1 MNDAVA
7 DRAVYPRGM
16 SLGELL
22 REPPAPVRALLEASG
37 VPGVLL
43 YAMLDDLAG
52 TLHAPAAPSRA
63 TPGGHTARER
73 AAAIS
78 TVGETLSELAV
89 GGTIATTQ
97 EEMSAVHGWVR
108 TRLLACLDELET
120 ATRTVPPMRD
130 IAIRKVLATAGI
142 LFIEFD
148 PELRVRWTPDFDRPP
163 FDRASV
169 GRRAEEFLGPDDGGQ
184 LTATLK
190 HVLATGAPERAEV
203 TIRPRVPLVT
213 PDEGPLEFLVA
224 IEPMRD
230 ASGAIAGVICAST
243 NVTELKR
250 TQAALHEALRMRDL
264 MMAVLAHDLRN
275 PLSSVRALSSIFARN
290 EALPEKVRQGLG
302 QVESASRRMDELIG
316 TLLDFSAARAGGSI
330 PVVRGPADAHTVV
343 LGVVDELR
351 QSMPQR
357 QITMAAM
364 GDTWAILD
372 APRIAQVV
380 SNLVGNA
387 LAHGSP
393 AKPVDVTIDGSGR
406 DLLVA
411 VRNDGPAIPPALLP
425 VLFEPFR
432 RGEGVTSNPRGLGL
446 GLYITREIVRA
457 HGGTIEVA
465 STDHGGTIFTVR
477 VPRGVAV

>member
-1 MNDAVA
+1 
-7 DRAVYPRGM
+7 M
-16 SLGELL
+16 SLAELL
-22 REPPAPVRALLEASG
+22 REPPPRVRARLDSSG
-37 VPGVLL
+37 MPGEHLSAL
-43 YAMLDDLAG
+43 LDDLAR
-52 TLHAPAAPSRA
+52 TLRDPEAPSV
-63 TPGGHTARER
+63 PGGQPVRER
-73 AAAIS
+73 AAAIAAL
-78 TVGETLSELAV
+78 GESLSALALD
-89 GGTIATTQ
+89 GTIAVTAK
-97 EEMSAVHGWVR
+97 EMGAVHAWVR
-108 TRLLACLDELET
+108 TRLLACIDELAT
-120 ATRTVPPMRD
+120 APPTVPRSRD
-130 IAIRKVLATAGI
+130 VAIRKALATAGI

-163 FDRASV
+163 FDRLSV
-169 GRRAEEFLGPDDGGQ
+169 GRRAEDFLGPEDAGE
-184 LTATLK
+184 LTATLRR
-190 HVLATGAPERAEV
+190 VLATGAPERAEV
-203 TIRPRVPLVT
+203 TIRPRTRLVT
-213 PDEGPLEFLVA
+213 PDEGPLQFLVA

-230 ASGAIAGVICAST
+230 DSGAVAGAICAST

-250 TQAALHEALRMRDL
+250 MQAALHEALRMRDL

-275 PLSSVRALSSIFARN
+275 PLSTVRALSSIFARN

-330 PVVRGPADAHTVV
+330 PVVRAPADAHTVA

-357 QITMAAM
+357 PIAVTAI
-364 GDTWAILD
+364 GDTSAILD

-393 AKPVDVTIDGSGR
+393 SRPVDVTIDGSGP

-411 VRNDGPAIPPALLP
+411 VRNDGPAIPPALVP

-432 RGEGVTSNPRGLGL
+432 RGEGVASNPRGLGL
-446 GLYITREIVRA
+446 GLYISREIVRA

-465 STDHGGTIFTVR
+465 STGEGGTVFTVR
-477 VPRGVAV
+477 LPRGVAT